1 MCSTTLVPF
10 VVMTMLEP
18 LAITGMHKYFLVLF
32 SLGFVSWAPSKQAIN
47 KVLDFFCCLFV
58 CLFHLGAHSHIR
70 GLGLDDA
77 LEARQVQM

>member
-32 SLGFVSWAPSKQAIN
+32 SLGFVSWAPSKQANN
-47 KVLDFFCCLFV
+47 KVLDFFCCLFN
-58 CLFHLGAHSHIR
+58 LGAHSHIR